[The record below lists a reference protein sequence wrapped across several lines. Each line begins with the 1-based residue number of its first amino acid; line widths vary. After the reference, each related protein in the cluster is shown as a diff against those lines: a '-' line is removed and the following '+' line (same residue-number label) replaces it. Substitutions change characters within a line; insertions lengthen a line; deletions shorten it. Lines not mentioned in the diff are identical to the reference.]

1 MIKSKLPKVSQD
13 PARLGDLAKSGKHHE
28 PISLMGITKDQSMDW
43 LRKLILI
50 RCAEEKIGEEFGKAV
65 IMCPCHLVIGQEAPA
80 VGLADHI
87 RTGDRVFGAHRSHA
101 HYLALGGNL
110 HQLMAEVLG
119 KETGCSK
126 GMGGSMHL
134 YQPEVGFYG
143 SVPIVGSTIPIA
155 VGAALSIQ
163 MDGTKN
169 VAVSFLG
176 DGATEEGVFHE
187 SLNFAANFRLP
198 VIFIV
203 ENNLFSSHLHI
214 DLRQPYNSTC
224 RFAQANGIP
233 WQRVDGNDVAA
244 VSRACLTATR
254 QARSDKGPQF
264 IEMVTYRWRGHV
276 GHRED
281 LDVGVKRKDDLNL
294 WKKRDPISRLAKG
307 MELKKWLKAG
317 ELPGWTNEAKATVQK
332 AWDQA
337 SRDPYPKPEA
347 LLGRVY
353 FQSERR

>member
-1 MIKSKLPKVSQD
+1 VIKSKLPKVSQD

-65 IMCPCHLVIGQEAPA
+65 IKCPCHLVIGQEAPA

-87 RTGDRVFGAHRSHA
+87 RPTDKVFGAHRSHA
-101 HYLALGGNL
+101 HYLALGGDL

-119 KETGCSK
+119 KETGCSR

-134 YQPEVGFYG
+134 YQPLVGFHG

-155 VGAALSIQ
+155 VGAALSAK
-163 MDGTKN
+163 MDGKEGI
-169 VAVSFLG
+169 AVSFLG

-187 SLNFAANFRLP
+187 SLNFAANFKLP
-198 VIFIV
+198 VIFVV

-214 DLRQPYNSTC
+214 DLRQPFNSTC
-224 RFAQANGIP
+224 RFAEANGIP
-233 WQRVDGNDVAA
+233 WARVDGNDVVA
-244 VSRACLTATR
+244 VSQTAGRAIFS
-254 QARSDKGPQF
+254 ARKGKGPQF
-264 IEMVTYRWRGHV
+264 IEAVTYRWRGHV

-281 LDVGVKRKDDLNL
+281 IDVGVMRKDDLKS
-294 WKKRDPISRLAKG
+294 WKKRDPIARLVKG
-307 MELKKWLKAG
+307 MVKKRLLFEKDVLEISQKAQEDILKAW
-317 ELPGWTNEAKATVQK
+317 E
-332 AWDQA
+332 QA
-337 SRDPYPKPEA
+337 SRDPYPNAEA

-353 FQSERR
+353 YKKS

>member
-1 MIKSKLPKVSQD
+1 MPRTLSSQI
-13 PARLGDLAKSGKHHE
+13 LGDLSRPDRHRD
-28 PISLMGITKDQSMDW
+28 PISLIGFKKSKAVNW
-43 LRKLILI
+43 LKSLILI
-50 RCAEEKIGEEFGKAV
+50 RAAEEKIGEEFGKAV
-65 IMCPCHLVIGQEAPA
+65 IKCPCHLVIGQEAPA
-80 VGLADHI
+80 VGMADHI
-87 RTGDRVFGAHRSHA
+87 RKGDRVFGAHRSHA

-110 HQLMAEVLG
+110 RQLMAEVLG

-134 YQPEVGFYG
+134 YQPQVGFHG

-155 VGAALSIQ
+155 VGAGLSIQ

-224 RFAQANGIP
+224 RFAEANGVP

-254 QARSDKGPQF
+254 LARSGKGPQF

-281 LDVGVKRKDDLNL
+281 IDVGVKRKDDLNL

-307 MELKKWLKAG
+307 MEKKKWLETG
-317 ELPGWTNEAKATVQK
+317 EFLGWKTEAEATVQK
-332 AWDQA
+332 AWNQA
-337 SRDPYPKPEA
+337 VLDPYPKPEA
-347 LLGRVY
+347 LLDRVY
-353 FQSERR
+353 FKGQHR

>member
-1 MIKSKLPKVSQD
+1 MSNKQFTAFS
-13 PARLGDLAKSGKHHE
+13 LGDLSRPDMYSNPTTLTGLRKSKAV
-28 PISLMGITKDQSMDW
+28 DW
-43 LRKLILI
+43 LKSLILI
-50 RCAEEKIGEEFGKAV
+50 RATEEKIGEEFGKAV
-65 IMCPCHLVIGQEAPA
+65 IKCPCHLVIGQEAPA

-87 RTGDRVFGAHRSHA
+87 VKGDRVFGAHRSHA

-134 YQPEVGFYG
+134 YQPEVGFHG

-155 VGAALSIQ
+155 VGAALSVQ
-163 MDGTKN
+163 MDKTKN

-214 DLRQPYNSTC
+214 DLRQPYDSTC
-224 RFAQANGIP
+224 RFAEANGIP

-244 VSRACLTATR
+244 VSRGCQSAAR
-254 QARSDKGPQF
+254 QARSGKGPQF

-294 WKKRDPISRLAKG
+294 WKKRDPIARLAKG
-307 MELKKWLKAG
+307 MEKKKWLKPG
-317 ELPGWTNEAKATVQK
+317 EFERWKQEAEKEVSK
-332 AWDQA
+332 AWHEA
-337 SRDPYPKPEA
+337 ENDPYPTPDA

-353 FQSERR
+353 FQGN

>member
-1 MIKSKLPKVSQD
+1 VAAQKQKPGD
-13 PARLGDLAKSGKHHE
+13 LGDLSLPDKYRAPIGLAGFSKAKAV
-28 PISLMGITKDQSMDW
+28 DW
-43 LRKLILI
+43 LKSLVLI
-50 RCAEEKIGEEFGKAV
+50 RAAEEKIGEEFGKAV
-65 IMCPCHLVIGQEAPA
+65 IKCPCHLVIGQEAPA

-87 RTGDRVFGAHRSHA
+87 MKGDRVFGAHRSHA

-134 YQPEVGFYG
+134 YQPEVGFHG

-163 MDGTKN
+163 MDKTKN

-187 SLNFAANFRLP
+187 SLNFAANFCLP

-214 DLRQPYNSTC
+214 DLRQPYDSTC
-224 RFAQANGIP
+224 RFAEANGIP

-244 VSRACLTATR
+244 VSRACQSATR
-254 QARSDKGPQF
+254 QARLGTGPQF

-294 WKKRDPISRLAKG
+294 WKKRDPIARLAKG
-307 MELKKWLKAG
+307 MEKKKWLQPGEFERWEKKA
-317 ELPGWTNEAKATVQK
+317 EKEVFK
-332 AWDQA
+332 AWNQA
-337 SRDPYPKPEA
+337 EKDPYPQSEA

-353 FQSERR
+353 FQGNRR

>member
-1 MIKSKLPKVSQD
+1 MATGRINPRD
-13 PARLGDLAKSGKHHE
+13 LGDLSRPDKHRG
-28 PISLMGITKDQSMDW
+28 PIELRGIRKPRALDW
-43 LRKLILI
+43 LKSLILI
-50 RCAEEKIGEEFGKAV
+50 RAAEEKIGEEFGKAV
-65 IMCPCHLVIGQEAPA
+65 IKCPCHLVIGQEAPA

-87 RTGDRVFGAHRSHA
+87 LKGDRVFGAHRSHA
-101 HYLALGGNL
+101 HYLALGGDL

-134 YQPEVGFYG
+134 YQPEVGFHG

-163 MDGTKN
+163 MDKTKN

-224 RFAQANGIP
+224 RFAEANGIP

-244 VSRACLTATR
+244 VSRASFIATA
-254 QARSDKGPQF
+254 QARSGKGPQL

-281 LDVGVKRKDDLNL
+281 IDVGVKRKDDLNL
-294 WKKRDPISRLAKG
+294 WKKRDPIARLVKA
-307 MELKKWLKAG
+307 MEVKKWFKQSD
-317 ELPGWTNEAKATVQK
+317 LPRWMADAAAVVHK
-332 AWDQA
+332 AWNQA
-337 SRDPYPKPEA
+337 NRDPYPKPEA
-347 LLGRVY
+347 LLDRVY
-353 FQSERR
+353 FKGTAR

>member
-1 MIKSKLPKVSQD
+1 MPNKRFQVLS
-13 PARLGDLAKSGKHHE
+13 LGDLSRPNRHRE
-28 PISLMGITKDQSMDW
+28 PISLKGFSKSKALSW
-43 LRKLILI
+43 LKSLVLI
-50 RCAEEKIGEEFGKAV
+50 RAAEEKIGEEFGKAV
-65 IMCPCHLVIGQEAPA
+65 IKCPCHLVIGQEAPA
-80 VGLADHI
+80 VGLKDHI
-87 RTGDRVFGAHRSHA
+87 RKGDRVFGAHRSHA
-101 HYLALGGNL
+101 HYLALGGDL

-134 YQPEVGFYG
+134 YQPQVGFHG

-163 MDGTKN
+163 MDGAKN

-198 VIFIV
+198 VIFVV

-214 DLRQPYNSTC
+214 DLRQPHDSTC
-224 RFAQANGIP
+224 RFAEANGIA

-276 GHRED
+276 GNRED

-317 ELPGWTNEAKATVQK
+317 ELEKWKTEAESAVNK
-332 AWDQA
+332 AWDRA

-353 FQSERR
+353 FQAANQ

>member
-1 MIKSKLPKVSQD
+1 MAAKKQKP
-13 PARLGDLAKSGKHHE
+13 RELGDLSLPDKHRAPIGLTGFNKAKAVGWLK
-28 PISLMGITKDQSMDW
+28 SLV
-43 LRKLILI
+43 LI
-50 RCAEEKIGEEFGKAV
+50 RAAEEKIGEEFGKAV
-65 IMCPCHLVIGQEAPA
+65 IKCPCHLVIGQEAPA

-87 RTGDRVFGAHRSHA
+87 RKGDRVFGAHRSHA
-101 HYLALGGNL
+101 HYLALGGDL

-155 VGAALSIQ
+155 VGAALSIR

-169 VAVSFLG
+169 VAISFLG

-224 RFAQANGIP
+224 RFAEANGIH

-254 QARSDKGPQF
+254 QARSGQGPQF

-281 LDVGVKRKDDLNL
+281 IDVGVKRKDDLNL
-294 WKKRDPISRLAKG
+294 WKKRDPIARLAKG
-307 MELKKWLKAG
+307 MEKKKWLKTG
-317 ELPGWTNEAKATVQK
+317 ELHRWKTEAEAAVHK

-353 FQSERR
+353 FQSEC

>member
-1 MIKSKLPKVSQD
+1 LG
-13 PARLGDLAKSGKHHE
+13 GDL
-28 PISLMGITKDQSMDW
+28 
-43 LRKLILI
+43 R
-50 RCAEEKIGEEFGKAV
+50 
-65 IMCPCHLVIGQEAPA
+65 
-80 VGLADHI
+80 
-87 RTGDRVFGAHRSHA
+87 
-101 HYLALGGNL
+101 
-110 HQLMAEVLG
+110 QLMAEVLG

-134 YQPEVGFYG
+134 YQPEVGFHG

-155 VGAALSIQ
+155 VGAALSIR

-187 SLNFAANFRLP
+187 SLNFAANFSLP

-214 DLRQPYNSTC
+214 DLRQPHNSTC
-224 RFAQANGIP
+224 RFAEANAIP

-254 QARSDKGPQF
+254 KARSGKGPQF

-307 MELKKWLKAG
+307 MERKKWLKAG
-317 ELPGWTNEAKATVQK
+317 EMKRWSSEAELAVQR

-337 SRDPYPKPEA
+337 CRDPYPEADA
-347 LLGRVY
+347 LLDRVY
-353 FQSERR
+353 FKGGRR

>member
-1 MIKSKLPKVSQD
+1 MSIKKIN
-13 PARLGDLAKSGKHHE
+13 AHCLGDLARADKYQSPLALGRSIRNQSIKWLKS
-28 PISLMGITKDQSMDW
+28 L
-43 LRKLILI
+43 LLI
-50 RCAEEKIGEEFGKAV
+50 RAAEEKIGDEFGKAV
-65 IMCPCHLVIGQEAPA
+65 IQCPCHLAIGQEATA

-87 RTGDRVFGAHRSHA
+87 RKGDRVFGAHRSHA
-101 HYLALGGNL
+101 HYLALGGDL

-119 KETGCSK
+119 KETGCSR

-134 YQPEVGFYG
+134 YQPQVGFHG

-163 MDGTKN
+163 MDGTQN

-224 RFAQANGIP
+224 RFAEANGIP
-233 WQRVDGNDVAA
+233 WQRVDGNDVAT
-244 VSRACLTATR
+244 VSRACFSATR
-254 QARSDKGPQF
+254 QARSGKGPQF

-294 WKKRDPISRLAKG
+294 WKKRDPISRLVKG
-307 MELKKWLKAG
+307 MKNKKWLK
-317 ELPGWTNEAKATVQK
+317 PGDLQKWTAEAEVAVQK
-332 AWDQA
+332 AWDLA
-337 SRDPYPKPEA
+337 SHDPYPKPEA

-353 FQSERR
+353 FQAENR

>member
-1 MIKSKLPKVSQD
+1 MRS
-13 PARLGDLAKSGKHHE
+13 
-28 PISLMGITKDQSMDW
+28 
-43 LRKLILI
+43 LILI
-50 RCAEEKIGEEFGKAV
+50 RSAEEKIGEEFGKAV
-65 IMCPCHLVIGQEAPA
+65 IKCPCHLVIGQEAPA

-87 RTGDRVFGAHRSHA
+87 VKGDRVFGAHRSHA
-101 HYLALGGNL
+101 HYLALRGDL

-134 YQPEVGFYG
+134 YQPEVGFHG

-163 MDGTKN
+163 MDKTKN

-214 DLRQPYNSTC
+214 DLRQPYDSTC
-224 RFAQANGIP
+224 RFAEANGIP

-244 VSRACLTATR
+244 VSRACLAATR
-254 QARSDKGPQF
+254 QARLGKGPQF

-294 WKKRDPISRLAKG
+294 WKKRDPIARLAKG
-307 MELKKWLKAG
+307 MEKKKWLQPGEFERWKEKA
-317 ELPGWTNEAKATVQK
+317 EKEVFK
-332 AWDQA
+332 AWNQA
-337 SRDPYPKPEA
+337 EKDPYPKPDA

-353 FQSERR
+353 FQGNRR

>member
-1 MIKSKLPKVSQD
+1 MSIKKIN
-13 PARLGDLAKSGKHHE
+13 AHCLGDLARADKYQSPLTPGRSIRNQSIKWLKS
-28 PISLMGITKDQSMDW
+28 L
-43 LRKLILI
+43 LLI
-50 RCAEEKIGEEFGKAV
+50 RAAEEKIGDEFGKDV
-65 IMCPCHLVIGQEAPA
+65 IKCPCHLVIGQEAPA

-87 RTGDRVFGAHRSHA
+87 RQGDRVFGAHRSHA
-101 HYLALGGNL
+101 HYLALGGDL

-134 YQPEVGFYG
+134 YQPEVGFHG

-163 MDGTKN
+163 MDKTKN
-169 VAVSFLG
+169 VAISFLG

-187 SLNFAANFRLP
+187 SLNFAANYRLP

-203 ENNLFSSHLHI
+203 ENNFFSSHLHI
-214 DLRQPYNSTC
+214 NLRQPYDSTC
-224 RFAQANGIP
+224 RFAEANGIP
-233 WQRVDGNDVAA
+233 WQRLDGNDVVA

-254 QARSDKGPQF
+254 QVRAGKGPQF

-281 LDVGVKRKDDLNL
+281 LDVGVKRKDDLIL
-294 WKKRDPISRLAKG
+294 WKKRDPITRLAKG
-307 MELKKWLKAG
+307 IKAKKWLGDA
-317 ELPGWTNEAKATVQK
+317 ELGQWKKEAEAKVLK
-332 AWDQA
+332 AWDKACQ
-337 SRDPYPKPEA
+337 DPYPELSA

-353 FQSERR
+353 FKGGC